1 MLGAFSLR
9 DLAFIAQGRT
19 IIDIIISSAVQNY
32 NLWTVVSANSSYS
45 AGNTRVNVTVN
56 ANVGS
61 TSASTDAFAIPA
73 QFGAGDE
80 IFITNS
86 ATIIT
91 KGGNGGNGANAIQW
105 TGATSG
111 ETISSGAINASR
123 PVSITNN
130 GTISGGGG
138 GGGCGGSGGSPR
150 RGGDGGGGGAGFTA
164 GSAGIGG
171 PPGPF
176 APGFPTNPGTPG
188 QNGTLTTG
196 GAGGPIGGGAG
207 GGQGNDGTTGTGPP
221 SFPFSASGGG
231 TRGFYA
237 LGNPNI
243 TWVAT
248 GTRLGRVQ

>member
-9 DLAFIAQGRT
+9 DLAFIAQGKS
-19 IIDIIISSAVQNY
+19 IIDILISSAIQNY
-32 NLWTVVSANSSYS
+32 NLWTVASANPNYRPGS
-45 AGNTRVNVTVN
+45 TVINVTVN

-61 TSASTDAFAIPA
+61 TSGSTDAFAVPA
-73 QFGAGDE
+73 AFTAGDE

-91 KGGNGGNGANAIQW
+91 KGGNGGNGANGIQW
-105 TGATSG
+105 SGATSG
-111 ETISSGAINASR
+111 ETIPGAAINAEY

-130 GTISGGGG
+130 GTFAGGGG
-138 GGGCGGSGGSPR
+138 GGGAGATFIGNPR

-176 APGFPTNPGTPG
+176 APGFPTSSGISG
-188 QNGTLTTG
+188 SSGTLTSG
-196 GAGGPIGGGAG
+196 GAGGGVAGAG
-207 GGQGNDGTTGTGPP
+207 GGQGADGSNGTAVSNPGTP
-221 SFPFSASGGG
+221 GG
-231 TRGFYA
+231 TRGYYA
-237 LGNPNI
+237 TGNPNI
-243 TWVAT
+243 TWVVA